1 MKELSPYI
9 PEFYGEENGVIRLK
23 YYDHITLDDFLGDH
37 ENIFIDGKEIVY
49 ASDEYSQIMIDII
62 EEIIRIS
69 DIFIKYKI
77 KLWDLQSKNILINT
91 KSSKIELIFI
101 DFDGVKF
108 NKKNCQYHDNDNIIL
123 TMGFMFDHY
132 ISDCKYSL
140 FDPYWMLFIS
150 CKESMD
156 EHCQNIQD
164 ELYRKCDN
172 VEIRTKIYNLILKLY
187 KMK

>member
-49 ASDEYSQIMIDII
+49 ASDEYSQIIINII

-77 KLWDLQSKNILINT
+77 KLWDLKSKNILINT